1 MDPHA
6 GQDNFATADLRR
18 RGAAINTPVD
28 TPRRPSPPPPTGTV
42 PRMTADDPLR
52 EPSALTPHP
61 LLTPLSP
68 GRMKNGRQTSEKQVR
83 TPCQLRARWRAGR
96 WFPSCVDMPILPPDS
111 TFTGMAIKIKTD
123 REIGLIR
130 EASILSAEILARA
143 GELVK
148 PGITTEEIN
157 TFVHKATIKAGAIPA
172 PLNYHGFPK
181 SVCTSV
187 NDVVCH
193 GIPGKEVLKEGDII
207 NIDVTCL
214 LAGYHGDTSATFA
227 VGNISPDAKK
237 LMEVTEHAMEDGIAA
252 AAPGGYFGDI
262 GSAIQE
268 LADEFGYG
276 IVREFCGHGIGRGFH
291 EDPMVLHYRTRDRG
305 DRIREGMVFTV
316 EPMLNLGKPGVF
328 VEKDGWTVR
337 TKDGSLS
344 AQYEHTVAIT
354 RNGPE
359 VLTRLD

>member
-1 MDPHA
+1 
-6 GQDNFATADLRR
+6 
-18 RGAAINTPVD
+18 
-28 TPRRPSPPPPTGTV
+28 
-42 PRMTADDPLR
+42 
-52 EPSALTPHP
+52 
-61 LLTPLSP
+61 
-68 GRMKNGRQTSEKQVR
+68 
-83 TPCQLRARWRAGR
+83 
-96 WFPSCVDMPILPPDS
+96 
-111 TFTGMAIKIKTD
+111 MAIKIKTE
-123 REIGLIR
+123 REIALIR
-130 EASILSAEILARA
+130 DASVLSAEILARA

-148 PGITTEEIN
+148 PGITTDEIN
-157 TFVHKATIKAGAIPA
+157 TFVHNATIKAGAIPA

-193 GIPGKEVLKEGDII
+193 GIPGAEVLKEGDII

-227 VGNISPDAKK
+227 VGNVSADAKK

-252 AAPGGYFGDI
+252 AVPGAYFGDI

-305 DRIREGMVFTV
+305 ERIREGMVFTI
-316 EPMLNLGKPGVF
+316 EPMLNAGQRETKELA
-328 VEKDGWTVR
+328 DGWTVV
-337 TKDGSLS
+337 TKDRSLS
-344 AQYEHTVAIT
+344 AQWEHMVAVT
-354 RNGPE
+354 DSGSE
-359 VLTRLD
+359 VLTAWPGGTGSYPAV